1 MPAPYEW
8 ALIDGLND
16 YYKAQRGNSGGA
28 SGDYESYDDDHDPR
42 FPSASRGDVMASP
55 EELMAFGM
63 QYERS

>member
-16 YYKAQRGNSGGA
+16 FYKAQQSGT
-28 SGDYESYDDDHDPR
+28 GDYEPYDDDYDPR

-55 EELMAFGM
+55 EELMGLGM
-63 QYERS
+63 QYERVES